1 MNNLVDLM
9 NATGTTPIELS
20 KGTGI
25 PISNVRRLLSLDDLS
40 GIYKTTQSKLAGYFG
55 ITINQLVNGGTR
67 MKNKILETEIR
78 KHAEALAVAL
88 RKYTDVPIYFHLSV
102 MTRDN
107 VTDEPDAP
115 DYYDFVVHELDDD
128 FAEIK
133 KMTSKAFLIHYYY
146 DEDELIRK
154 TTPFYSNERND
165 NDSPC

>member
-1 MNNLVDLM
+1 
-9 NATGTTPIELS
+9 
-20 KGTGI
+20 
-25 PISNVRRLLSLDDLS
+25 
-40 GIYKTTQSKLAGYFG
+40 
-55 ITINQLVNGGTR
+55 

-128 FAEIK
+128 FREIK
-133 KMTSKAFLIHYYY
+133 KMTSKAFLIHYAEG
-146 DEDELIRK
+146 DEGELIRK

>member
-20 KGTGI
+20 KETGI
-25 PISNVRRLLSLDDLS
+25 PISNVRRLMTLDDLS
-40 GIYKTTQSKLAGYFG
+40 GIYKTTQTKLAGYFG

-107 VTDEPDAP
+107 LTEDPDAP

-128 FAEIK
+128 FGEIK
-133 KMTSKAFLIHYYY
+133 KMTSKAFLIHYD
-146 DEDELIRK
+146 DEGIIK

>member
-1 MNNLVDLM
+1 MNNLIDLM

-25 PISNVRRLLSLDDLS
+25 PISNVRRLMTLDDLS
-40 GIYKTTQSKLAGYFG
+40 GIYKATQTKLAGYFG
-55 ITINQLVNGGTR
+55 ITVNQLVNGGTR

-107 VTDEPDAP
+107 LTDEPDAP
-115 DYYDFVVHELDDD
+115 DYYDFVIHELDD
-128 FAEIK
+128 FGEIK
-133 KMTSKAFLIHYYY
+133 KMTSKAFLIHYD
-146 DEDELIRK
+146 DEGIIK

-165 NDSPC
+165 NDI

>member
-9 NATGTTPIELS
+9 NATETTPIELS
-20 KGTGI
+20 KATGI
-25 PISNVRRLLSLDDLS
+25 ATSNVRRLMSLDDLS
-40 GIYKTTQSKLAGYFG
+40 GVYKTTQKKLANYFG
-55 ITINQLVNGGTR
+55 ITVNQLVNGGTR

-107 VTDEPDAP
+107 LTEEPDAP

-128 FAEIK
+128 FGEIK
-133 KMTSKAFLIHYYY
+133 KMTSKAFLIHYD
-146 DEDELIRK
+146 DEGIRN
-154 TTPFYSNERND
+154 TTPFYSNERNR
-165 NDSPC
+165 NDS

>member
-25 PISNVRRLLSLDDLS
+25 PISNVRRLMTLDDLS
-40 GIYKTTQSKLAGYFG
+40 GIYKATQTKLAGYFG
-55 ITINQLVNGGTR
+55 ITVNQLVNGGTR

-107 VTDEPDAP
+107 LTDEPDAP
-115 DYYDFVVHELDDD
+115 DYYDFVIHELDD
-128 FAEIK
+128 FGEIK
-133 KMTSKAFLIHYYY
+133 KMTSKAFLIHYD
-146 DEDELIRK
+146 DEGIIK

>member
-1 MNNLVDLM
+1 MNNLIDLM

-25 PISNVRRLLSLDDLS
+25 PISNVRRLMTLDDLS
-40 GIYKTTQSKLAGYFG
+40 GIYKTTQTKLAGFFG
-55 ITINQLVNGGTR
+55 ITINQLVNGRTR
-67 MKNKILETEIR
+67 MNNKILETEIT

-107 VTDEPDAP
+107 VADDPDAP

-128 FAEIK
+128 FGEIK
-133 KMTSKAFLIHYYY
+133 KMTSKAFLIHYD
-146 DEDELIRK
+146 DEGIIK

-165 NDSPC
+165 NDSSC

>member
-1 MNNLVDLM
+1 MNNLIDLM

-25 PISNVRRLLSLDDLS
+25 PISNVRRLLTLDDLS
-40 GIYKTTQSKLAGYFG
+40 GIYKATQTKLAGFFG
-55 ITINQLVNGGTR
+55 ITVNQLVNGGTR

-107 VTDEPDAP
+107 VTDEPDTP
-115 DYYDFVVHELDDD
+115 DYYDFVIHELDDD
-128 FAEIK
+128 FGEIK
-133 KMTSKAFLIHYYY
+133 KMTSKAYLIHYGEEGI
-146 DEDELIRK
+146 DH